1 MTTDKVLVAVRLRPV
16 NRREVELNTK
26 CVADMEK
33 SQTVLYHPQDTPLD
47 VHGRLVGGGGG
58 EGGRGRR
65 KAPKSFAFD
74 HCFWSMDKDN
84 PKFASQQEVFQS
96 LGEPVLQGAF
106 EGYNGCIFA
115 YGQTGS
121 GKSYT
126 MMGTMEEKGI
136 IPRLCDALF
145 DQIAKRENE
154 STGFKMEVS
163 YMEIYN
169 EKVHDLLDLKG
180 HKQNLK
186 VREHNILGPY
196 VDGLSTLVVN
206 NFQDINNLMNEGNK
220 SRTVAATNMNSESSR
235 SHAVFN
241 IIVTQTLTDLKTSVS
256 GEKVS
261 KLSLV
266 DLAGSERAQKTG
278 AIGDRLREGSNIN
291 KSLTTLGLVIS
302 ALAESGKSKNK
313 FVPYRDS
320 VLTWLLKDNL
330 GGNSRTVMVAT
341 ISPAA
346 DNYEETLSTL
356 RYADRAKRIVNHA
369 VVNEDPNARIIREL
383 REEVDTLHK
392 ELKEAQ
398 SLKAPDLKEKLEE
411 SEKLLKE
418 MRKTWEEKMAETE
431 QIQLER
437 HQALEEMGVSVE
449 TEGIKVQHSRFFLVN
464 LNADPSLNEL
474 LVYYLKERTV
484 VGCPN
489 DETRPDIQLRGLGI
503 QPTHCIV
510 EIEESEVFVTPID
523 GARSCVNG
531 SVIRERTKVNYGD
544 RILWGNNHFFR
555 VNTPVQNRP
564 QTNSSDADQT
574 IDFQFAQHELMMK
587 EYSNDPISEAISAVE
602 KQYEEDKQVAL
613 EQQRQMYER
622 QMQQLRYQLMSPG
635 TPSMPFP
642 VGDIKLTPTGSQS
655 GIQRKYQQW
664 AQERDKMFKHSLS
677 LLREE
682 VVKANALVRE
692 ANFLAE
698 EMGKQTEF
706 HVTLQIPASNLSPNR
721 RRGAFVCEPA
731 ITVKRRQRGSQ
742 VWSMEKFENKI
753 IDMRDM
759 YEERKTSGAPLRVDE
774 SDESESD
781 EGPPQKGD
789 PFYESYENHNLIGVA
804 NVFLD
809 CLFYDVKLDYQVP
822 IISQQGEIAGKL
834 HVEIS
839 KLGGEIMDRF
849 ADINCEDS
857 DEEEEGSSP
866 LGTPLIIRV
875 KIKEAKGLP
884 KDLSNFVF
892 CQYTFWDHDEMV
904 SVPPDINPD
913 TSCQGRTTKT
923 VMFAH
928 ERDFKVHMT
937 EEFVEYAQDCALSIE
952 VWGHK
957 VIEFGQQMSQ
967 FDSLLRSN
975 SIADRWMEVSRK
987 VELFVEIHEVN
998 DQGEYAPVEVKA
1010 QPDVPCAGVFQ
1021 LRQGHARRIQ
1031 ARIKSQSNSGTL
1043 PLICDSISSISIGC
1057 ICARSKLQKGLDSYQ
1072 EEDLNLLRE
1081 RWSEALSRRQK
1092 YLDNQIQTLM
1102 NKQDKTEAD
1111 CDRER
1116 ALIEQWV
1123 SLTEERN
1130 AVFVPAA
1137 GSGIPGAPADWTVP
1151 HDMEQHRPVLYLDLN
1166 SDDMTTPSAKEGLQA
1181 ASINSILPKEQSAGY
1196 IVLQNFRAYSEN
1208 DHVCGVASWDSSMH
1222 DSQHL
1227 NRITGN
1233 DSRVYLIVKV
1243 ILRLSHPAFMEVV
1256 LRKRI
1261 CVNIKHRN
1269 MSLTDKLKKKMWMVG
1284 ESLHASRVT
1293 FDVVS
1298 NIPKAS
1304 EDLEH
1309 MESLAQMAASQNEVS
1324 AADGETY
1331 IEKYIKGV
1339 SAVESILTLD
1349 RLRQEVAVKELL
1361 AKKGQS
1367 LRKTTSTP
1375 NINQF
1380 VTTPPGLGERMRFES
1395 IQDLT
1400 MHDNALK
1407 SASGTP
1413 ARPKSLDLKIP
1424 SSLNVT
1430 PKSALNALSPMDRRS
1445 NIKPLQPLQEERN
1458 REHKQPLMDG
1468 EEDEDYLS
1476 PDITSSDFHSDNAKQ
1491 TLDFSET
1498 SLDTSFS
1505 KKELLENKQDLM
1517 SLKEEFAKLKKKIVE
1532 PEPSSSTSDD
1542 FQDFESYES
1551 QQQSANA
1558 TQKQVDFEPTKPTAI
1573 SHSTTCD
1580 SIAESQGKGYTA
1592 SMTSSGYGSQAVSTL
1607 TLSSEDSLSLRSNEE
1622 NDNSKAARKQGIE
1635 HTSSGE
1641 SDGDENGQGY
1651 RDTEGQGHSVNSSLD
1666 SSEEK
1671 DIALET
1677 GEGRKTDD
1685 GRAKLGEDVIASAS
1699 NDTLENMDE
1708 DQNVDDRLTIV
1719 DDVEKISLKSDL
1731 TDDSGENGNTGEGVS
1746 LHISEEDLS
1755 VQPNPS
1761 NKQIS
1766 QENVQCHDNVKI
1778 DVNDSETNVREVD
1791 SVEDDVSKNATI
1803 ADAEIKTDEVSGG
1816 QSSAEN
1822 VSKSFKGSDSSSNTS
1837 RGPVHSDSID
1847 PYSLEAMEELE
1858 RLGDEFGPDNSEFTM
1873 NETGNNLGGEMDK
1886 SGRVGGTTPKRT
1898 KGLNDSFS
1906 KCDLDIKPEHQ
1917 STPKAR
1923 GGSRRDGIRSEPRQ
1937 RPVSCIVTS
1946 GNDLLE
1952 CSLQERNKRSSMD
1965 FSDEHLSEDGMSVCS
1980 FGSRADLDRLSEV
1993 PVPSWVMVGES
2004 VIVTSSKSASKMT
2017 GVVQFVGN
2025 VEFASG
2031 PWVGVELDLPEG
2043 KNNGSVNG
2051 IPYFKSRPRHGL
2063 FVRHDKLILDKK
2075 RRGSRKSAANL
2086 MGRKSVGGGHSPA
2099 TKQGGSV
2106 KRK

>member
-1 MTTDKVLVAVRLRPV
+1 
-16 NRREVELNTK
+16 
-26 CVADMEK
+26 
-33 SQTVLYHPQDTPLD
+33 
-47 VHGRLVGGGGG
+47 
-58 EGGRGRR
+58 
-65 KAPKSFAFD
+65 
-74 HCFWSMDKDN
+74 
-84 PKFASQQEVFQS
+84 
-96 LGEPVLQGAF
+96 
-106 EGYNGCIFA
+106 
-115 YGQTGS
+115 
-121 GKSYT
+121 
-126 MMGTMEEKGI
+126 
-136 IPRLCDALF
+136 
-145 DQIAKRENE
+145 
-154 STGFKMEVS
+154 
-163 YMEIYN
+163 
-169 EKVHDLLDLKG
+169 
-180 HKQNLK
+180 
-186 VREHNILGPY
+186 
-196 VDGLSTLVVN
+196 
-206 NFQDINNLMNEGNK
+206 
-220 SRTVAATNMNSESSR
+220 
-235 SHAVFN
+235 
-241 IIVTQTLTDLKTSVS
+241 
-256 GEKVS
+256 
-261 KLSLV
+261 
-266 DLAGSERAQKTG
+266 
-278 AIGDRLREGSNIN
+278 
-291 KSLTTLGLVIS
+291 
-302 ALAESGKSKNK
+302 
-313 FVPYRDS
+313 
-320 VLTWLLKDNL
+320 
-330 GGNSRTVMVAT
+330 
-341 ISPAA
+341 
-346 DNYEETLSTL
+346 
-356 RYADRAKRIVNHA
+356 
-369 VVNEDPNARIIREL
+369 
-383 REEVDTLHK
+383 
-392 ELKEAQ
+392 
-398 SLKAPDLKEKLEE
+398 
-411 SEKLLKE
+411 
-418 MRKTWEEKMAETE
+418 
-431 QIQLER
+431 
-437 HQALEEMGVSVE
+437 
-449 TEGIKVQHSRFFLVN
+449 
-464 LNADPSLNEL
+464 
-474 LVYYLKERTV
+474 
-484 VGCPN
+484 
-489 DETRPDIQLRGLGI
+489 
-503 QPTHCIV
+503 
-510 EIEESEVFVTPID
+510 
-523 GARSCVNG
+523 
-531 SVIRERTKVNYGD
+531 
-544 RILWGNNHFFR
+544 
-555 VNTPVQNRP
+555 
-564 QTNSSDADQT
+564 
-574 IDFQFAQHELMMK
+574 MMK

-664 AQERDKMFKHSLS
+664 AQER
-677 LLREE
+677 
-682 VVKANALVRE
+682 E

-759 YEERKTSGAPLRVDE
+759 YEERKTSGVPLRVDE

-809 CLFYDVKLDYQVP
+809 CLFYD
-822 IISQQGEIAGKL
+822 IAGKL

-839 KLGGEIMDRF
+839 KLGGDIMDRF

-928 ERDFKVHMT
+928 ERDFKVYMT

-1137 GSGIPGAPADWTVP
+1137 GSGIPA
-1151 HDMEQHRPVLYLDLN
+1151 
-1166 SDDMTTPSAKEGLQA
+1166 DDMTTPSAKEGLQA

-1339 SAVESILTLD
+1339 SA
-1349 RLRQEVAVKELL
+1349 
-1361 AKKGQS
+1361 
-1367 LRKTTSTP
+1367 
-1375 NINQF
+1375 F

-1407 SASGTP
+1407 SASGT
-1413 ARPKSLDLKIP
+1413 
-1424 SSLNVT
+1424 
-1430 PKSALNALSPMDRRS
+1430 
-1445 NIKPLQPLQEERN
+1445 
-1458 REHKQPLMDG
+1458 
-1468 EEDEDYLS
+1468 

-1923 GGSRRDGIRSEPRQ
+1923 GGCRRDGIRSEPRQ

>member
-1 MTTDKVLVAVRLRPV
+1 MSTDKVQVAVRVRPV
-16 NRREVELNTK
+16 NRREVELGTK
-26 CVADMEK
+26 CVIDMEK
-33 SQTVLYHPQDTPLD
+33 NQTVLYHPQDSPLD
-47 VHGRLVGGGGG
+47 VHGHLVGGGGDTK
-58 EGGRGRR
+58 RGRR

-84 PKFASQQEVFQS
+84 PKFASQHEVFQN
-96 LGEPVLQGAF
+96 LGNPVLEGAF

-136 IPRLCDALF
+136 IPRLCDSLF
-145 DQIAKRENE
+145 DSIAKLENE
-154 STGFKMEVS
+154 STGFKVEVS

-186 VREHNILGPY
+186 VREHNIMGPY
-196 VDGLSTLVVN
+196 VDGLSTLVVTSFEN
-206 NFQDINNLMNEGNK
+206 INNLMNEGNK

-278 AIGDRLREGSNIN
+278 AMGDRLREGSNIN

-302 ALAESGKSKNK
+302 ALAESKGSKNK

-356 RYADRAKRIVNHA
+356 RYADRAKKIVNHA

-383 REEVDTLHK
+383 REEVENLQK

-398 SLKAPDLKEKLEE
+398 SMKAPDLKEKLEE

-418 MRKTWEEKMAETE
+418 MRKTWEEKLAETE
-431 QIQLER
+431 KIQVER
-437 HQALEEMGVSVE
+437 HKALEEMGVSVE
-449 TEGIKVQHSRFFLVN
+449 TSGIKVEHSRHFLVN

-474 LVYYLKERTV
+474 LVYYLKNHTL

-489 DETRPDIQLRGLGI
+489 DETKPDIQLSGLGI
-503 QPTHCIV
+503 QPEHCV
-510 EIEESEVFVTPID
+510 VDIEENEVFISPHE
-523 GARSCVNG
+523 GARTCVNG
-531 SVIRERTKVNYGD
+531 SVIHQRTKIKHGD

-555 VNTPVQNRP
+555 VNTPI
-564 QTNSSDADQT
+564 TNSPSTNSPDDADQT
-574 IDFQFAQHELMMK
+574 IDYNFAQQELMMK
-587 EYSNDPISEAISAVE
+587 EFSNDPISEAISAVE

-622 QMQQLRYQLMSPG
+622 QMQQLRCQLMSPG
-635 TPSMPFP
+635 TPSMTSFP
-642 VGDIKLTPTGSQS
+642 PVMTPTGTQS

-664 AQERDKMFKHSLS
+664 AQERDQMFKHSLS

-682 VVKANALVRE
+682 VVRANALVRE

-731 ITVKRRQRGSQ
+731 ILVRRKHRGSQ

-759 YEERKTSGAPLRVDE
+759 YEDRKSQGIPLRVDD

-781 EGPPQKGD
+781 DGPPQKGD

-804 NVFLD
+804 NIFLD

-822 IISQQGEIAGKL
+822 IISQQGEVAGKL

-839 KLGGEIMDRF
+839 KLGGGMMDRY
-849 ADINCEDS
+849 ADIHCDDS
-857 DEEEEGSSP
+857 DTDDENDDDNDRSSV
-866 LGTPLIIRV
+866 GAPLIIRI
-875 KIKEAKGLP
+875 KICEAKGLP

-892 CQYTFWDHDEMV
+892 CQYTFWGNDDPI
-904 SVPPDINPD
+904 SVPPEINPD
-913 TSCQGRTTKT
+913 SSVSDRKNTKCIQ
-923 VMFAH
+923 FGH
-928 ERDFKVHMT
+928 ERDFKVYMS
-937 EEFVEYAQDCALSIE
+937 EEFIEHAQEGALSIE

-957 VIEFGQQMSQ
+957 VVGFGQQNSQ
-967 FDSLLRSN
+967 VDSITRSN
-975 SIADRWMEVSRK
+975 SLMDRWQEVTRK
-987 VELFVEIHEVN
+987 IELWVEIHEVN
-998 DQGEYAPVEVKA
+998 DQGEYAPVEVKP
-1010 QPDVPCAGVFQ
+1010 QNDVPASGVFQ
-1021 LRQGHARRIQ
+1021 LRQGHARRILT
-1031 ARIKSQSNSGTL
+1031 RIKSQANSGTL
-1043 PLICDSISSISIGC
+1043 PLICDSISSLAIGC
-1057 ICARSKLQKGLDSYQ
+1057 ICSRSKLQKGLDSYQ
-1072 EEDLNLLRE
+1072 EEDLGHLRD
-1081 RWSEALSRRQK
+1081 RWNEALSRRHK
-1092 YLDNQIQTLM
+1092 YLDSQIQSLI
-1102 NKQDKTEAD
+1102 NKTDKTESD

-1116 ALIEQWV
+1116 ALIDQWV

-1130 AVFVPAA
+1130 AVMVPAA
-1137 GSGIPGAPADWTVP
+1137 GSEIPGAPADWEVP
-1151 HDMEQHRPVLYLDLN
+1151 PDMEQHRPVLFLDLN
-1166 SDDMTTPSAKEGLQA
+1166 SDDLTTPSAKEGTQA
-1181 ASINSILPKEQSAGY
+1181 AGINSILPKEQSNNY
-1196 IVLQNFRAYSEN
+1196 VVLPILKAYTEKDN
-1208 DHVCGVASWDSSMH
+1208 VCAIASWDSTIH
-1222 DSQHL
+1222 DSPHL
-1227 NRITGN
+1227 NRITGTDN
-1233 DSRVYLIVKV
+1233 RVYLILKTV
-1243 ILRLSHPAFMEVV
+1243 LRLSHPAYMEVV

-1261 CVNIKHRN
+1261 CVNVKQRN
-1269 MSLTDKLKKKMWMVG
+1269 ISFTDKLKKKMWISG
-1284 ESLHASRVT
+1284 ESLHASGVT

-1367 LRKTTSTP
+1367 LLKTTSVP
-1375 NINQF
+1375 NIHQF
-1380 VTTPPGLGERMRFES
+1380 MTTPPRLDERMRFES

-1400 MHDNALK
+1400 LQNNK
-1407 SASGTP
+1407 SGTA
-1413 ARPKSLDLKIP
+1413 ARPSFLDLKLPSLNAASKSTLSPLSGKLNKPLQTLKEEQQKENKPLLNDDEEEDDSPMKLRAKNNDIEDSFHDLNISR
-1424 SSLNVT
+1424 SSLNN
-1430 PKSALNALSPMDRRS
+1430 S
-1445 NIKPLQPLQEERN
+1445 
-1458 REHKQPLMDG
+1458 
-1468 EEDEDYLS
+1468 
-1476 PDITSSDFHSDNAKQ
+1476 TSK
-1491 TLDFSET
+1491 L
-1498 SLDTSFS
+1498 
-1505 KKELLENKQDLM
+1505 ELLENKQELL
-1517 SLKEEFAKLKKKIVE
+1517 SLKEEFTKLKKSLID
-1532 PEPSSSTSDD
+1532 PDPASTESDE

-1551 QQQSANA
+1551 QQNA
-1558 TQKQVDFEPTKPTAI
+1558 KQTDSSNHDNAKNSEIA
-1573 SHSTTCD
+1573 HSGTCD
-1580 SIAESQGKGYTA
+1580 SIAEIQGKGYTP

-1607 TLSSEDSLSLRSNEE
+1607 TLSSEDSLSLRSN
-1622 NDNSKAARKQGIE
+1622 DDSDSHRLSKRSGLE
-1635 HTSSGE
+1635 HGSSGD
-1641 SDGDENGQGY
+1641 SDGDDAAQLQPSAIRSEVIQ
-1651 RDTEGQGHSVNSSLD
+1651 EIEVQGHNLLESS
-1666 SSEEK
+1666 
-1671 DIALET
+1671 
-1677 GEGRKTDD
+1677 
-1685 GRAKLGEDVIASAS
+1685 S
-1699 NDTLENMDE
+1699 NETLENINLDSHSIVEKADYSVERKSTSESKDADEKVSMDT
-1708 DQNVDDRLTIV
+1708 DLNVDD
-1719 DDVEKISLKSDL
+1719 
-1731 TDDSGENGNTGEGVS
+1731 NGSITNVS
-1746 LHISEEDLS
+1746 VKLHISEED
-1755 VQPNPS
+1755 
-1761 NKQIS
+1761 IS
-1766 QENVQCHDNVKI
+1766 DKVKNDNTSDDVTETLENVQSSAKNAEESKTENVAKTGE
-1778 DVNDSETNVREVD
+1778 VEVD
-1791 SVEDDVSKNATI
+1791 SKANIGVLNSNTVEKGTKIHN
-1803 ADAEIKTDEVSGG
+1803 E
-1816 QSSAEN
+1816 SS
-1822 VSKSFKGSDSSSNTS
+1822 KGSESSSNTS
-1837 RGPVHSDSID
+1837 RGHLLSDSVD

-1858 RLGDEFGPDNSEFTM
+1858 RLGDEFGPDNSEFMSM
-1873 NETGNNLGGEMDK
+1873 NETNEEKDTSQNKEAKDTKLKKSEQNETEGAKGEESLSK
-1886 SGRVGGTTPKRT
+1886 S
-1898 KGLNDSFS
+1898 LEF
-1906 KCDLDIKPEHQ
+1906 IPEDQ
-1917 STPKAR
+1917 STPIK
-1923 GGSRRDGIRSEPRQ
+1923 RDDRIKGVRSEPKR
-1937 RPVSCIVTS
+1937 RPVSCIVSTD
-1946 GNDLLE
+1946 NNLLE
-1952 CSLQERNKRSSMD
+1952 KSLQDLDKRNSLD
-1965 FSDEHLSEDGMSVCS
+1965 LSDEHLSDSVSVCS

-1993 PVPSWVMVGES
+1993 PLPSWVQVGES
-2004 VIVTSSKSASKMT
+2004 VLVTSSKSASKMT

-2025 VEFASG
+2025 VEFATG

-2051 IPYFKSRPRHGL
+2051 IPYFKCRARHGI

-2086 MGRKSVGGGHSPA
+2086 LNRKS
-2099 TKQGGSV
+2099 